1 MTDIIL
7 ISLILFF
14 AAFVQSAS
22 GFGYAITAMAVLP
35 LFMPLTDSMMVTII
49 CSFFMIVYLYL
60 KYRKHVNYKI
70 AMLPLIFSLAG
81 AYVGLVLLV
90 EAPNELA
97 LKILGG
103 FLIALSIYFFIFA
116 QRIKLPNNRISA
128 SLAGLVSG
136 LTGGFF
142 NMGGPPVVLF
152 YSVAAKDKKEYI
164 GTLQFL
170 FLCMSVLKFIYFTV
184 TLGISQEVLE
194 VTPFGI
200 ASSAVGMVL
209 GMIVFNKLPEKVINR
224 AVYIIMVLAGIWYVV
239 R

>member
-1 MTDIIL
+1 MTDMIL
-7 ISLILFF
+7 ISLILFA

-22 GFGYAITAMAVLP
+22 GFGYAITAMTVLP
-35 LFMPLTDSMMVTII
+35 LFLPLTDSMMVTII
-49 CSFFMIVYLYL
+49 CSFFMILYLFL

-70 AMLPLIFSLAG
+70 AFLPFVFSLAG

-90 EAPNELA
+90 GSPNELA

-103 FLIALSIYFFIFA
+103 FLIVLSVYFFIFA
-116 QRIKLPNNRISA
+116 QRIKLPNNRVSA
-128 SLAGLVSG
+128 SVAGLVSG
-136 LTGGFF
+136 LVGGFF

-170 FLCMSVLKFIYFTV
+170 FLCMSILKFSFFTA
-184 TLGISQEVLE
+184 TLGISEHVL
-194 VTPFGI
+194 TIIPFGV

-209 GMIVFNKLPEKVINR
+209 GMMAFDKMPDKIINKVVYVIM
-224 AVYIIMVLAGIWYVV
+224 ALSGIWYLA